1 MLLFF
6 FPEKKEER
14 ALQWSDLGILALAFF
29 FSIQLEAELMRRDE
43 QIGSLKMQLLEI
55 RKMQESGSLAAFG
68 RQSAALKERS
78 SLISGQTD
86 LAKKLQDANKKSQQQ
101 RHQIESLESQ
111 LDESRAQNGVFTSAL
126 IPILEDSGLFLQVS
140 FPERQK
146 GCPFVFFFFLESS
159 CLTKSLSPVLCLSA
173 EHLVRRPRTRWRL
186 RRA

>member
-1 MLLFF
+1 
-6 FPEKKEER
+6 
-14 ALQWSDLGILALAFF
+14 
-29 FSIQLEAELMRRDE
+29 
-43 QIGSLKMQLLEI
+43 MQLLEI

-126 IPILEDSGLFLQVS
+126 IPILEDSGLFLQAS

-146 GCPFVFFFFLESS
+146 GLPFCFFL
-159 CLTKSLSPVLCLSA
+159 
-173 EHLVRRPRTRWRL
+173 LVGILVSDQIPFPCPL
-186 RRA
+186 PFC